1 MIQTEY
7 RLVSVGVSVGP
18 AYVPSKTCKSKVQT
32 CTSGVKAPQK
42 ARKKERK

>member
-18 AYVPSKTCKSKVQT
+18 ADVPSKTCKNKVQAWCKMKNIAT
-32 CTSGVKAPQK
+32 ILHMHSTS
-42 ARKKERK
+42 